1 MSWGFFAVLGLAS
14 LHTTHNFVG
23 IILNLSPLEYK
34 YNLSQNMLQDDA
46 ILLQLVEL
54 LWINGQDITQGQKP
68 FIFWGPFISGTIPAN
83 ISIPVSLSS
92 SLMMEGS
99 EPPLREAC
107 FHVITKAD
115 EISLKDLNSLFGRLK
130 LYLSSPRNEA

>member
-54 LWINGQDITQGQKP
+54 LWINGQDITQGQNP
-68 FIFWGPFISGTIPAN
+68 FIFGVP
-83 ISIPVSLSS
+83 S
-92 SLMMEGS
+92 SLEQ
-99 EPPLREAC
+99 
-107 FHVITKAD
+107 
-115 EISLKDLNSLFGRLK
+115 SLLTSP
-130 LYLSSPRNEA
+130 YQCLSPVL